1 MMMALRRSVTLTLDK
16 TREALLNNEGP
27 QMEEK
32 EVISLKHSVL
42 QQNFKCCK
50 KEVDIRKTGYLENLN
65 HKFFSTNRR
74 RYMVLEN

>member
-42 QQNFKCCK
+42 Q
-50 KEVDIRKTGYLENLN
+50 
-65 HKFFSTNRR
+65 
-74 RYMVLEN
+74 